1 MTGEFEA
8 GYLRTGTQEFSN
20 EWNLGS
26 KVTKIMGFQVTMGWQ
41 WIFFT
46 VFAKILAY
54 NMES

>member
-1 MTGEFEA
+1 MMTGEFEA

-41 WIFFT
+41 CT
-46 VFAKILAY
+46 YLY
-54 NMES
+54 QNLN

>member
-41 WIFFT
+41 
-46 VFAKILAY
+46 
-54 NMES
+54 